1 MKKKKII
8 IISVIVLLI
17 IIILAVILIVKNMNK
32 GKHKSFLSDDYP
44 ITYENKDGNVIIKLD
59 GKKTPNA
66 NWTASFDDNFVDVV
80 QDGKTSKGTATY
92 VISPKSI
99 GFIYVTFDKSIEISG
114 ITVVYGSMTFPI
126 EVYESPEGA
135 LIAECKADP
144 VYESEDDLIGENTDY
159 PVIINH
165 HYYLSDEEMNTPLKG
180 DLFFING
187 QGDWTLESPD
197 GYADFDFY
205 SEDGYEFVFIT
216 RGYGQVEGS
225 DSEIPP
231 ADYEEEQSE
240 SKKQPEPDESK
251 IEEGKVEPG
260 VIVATMTDSVEENSP
275 EQVDSAEIILSN
287 EALGISETLIV
298 SFRENGMVAVS
309 RKTDE
314 GK

>member
-8 IISVIVLLI
+8 IISVIVLL

-80 QDGKTSKGTATY
+80 QQGKTSKGSATY

-99 GFIYVTFDKSIEISG
+99 GFIYVTFDKSVEISG
-114 ITVVYGSMTFPI
+114 ITVDYGSMTFPI
-126 EVYESPEGA
+126 EVYETPEGE

-144 VYESEDDLIGENTDY
+144 LYEPEDDLIGENTDY

-165 HYYLSDEEMNTPLKG
+165 HYYLSHEEMNTPLKG
-180 DLFFING
+180 DIFFING
-187 QGDWTLESPD
+187 QGEWSLESPD
-197 GYADFDFY
+197 GYAEFEYY
-205 SEDGYEFVFIT
+205 SEDGYDFVFVT

-231 ADYEEEQSE
+231 ADYVEEVSE

-251 IEEGKVEPG
+251 IVEGEVEDG
-260 VIVATMTDSVEENSP
+260 VIVATITDSAQEASP
-275 EQVDSAEIILSN
+275 EMVDSIEVILSN
-287 EALGISETLIV
+287 ESLGISETLV
-298 SFRENGMVAVS
+298 VQFKEDGTTSVS
-309 RKTDE
+309 RKNDE
-314 GK
+314 EK